1 MRRTGYRW
9 SHFVSCPVLAIAA
22 LISFSVPAQPYPNKP
37 IRIII
42 AIAAGSPTDVVMR
55 AAAGEVHG
63 PLGQPLTIEN
73 RPGGD
78 QVIGAE
84 ACARSVPDGYTLC
97 VISQTGISTNPH
109 VFSKLSYDPARDFKG
124 VVPLWFLIQG
134 MIVSGTLPVKSVEE
148 LRALAIAKPGSLNLG
163 NLGVGGPDLH
173 RRWLN
178 DKWNTQIV
186 GVPYKGTN
194 LVMNALI
201 SGELQL
207 SLTAL
212 GGLGGQLKAGKVRL
226 FAVGSS
232 KRLKQFPEVPTYAEA
247 GLDDA
252 PRTWWGLFAPA
263 ATPDA
268 MVKRVNAEFVRLFR
282 EPRFA
287 EFLENQFLEP
297 MPASPEEFAV
307 FLKEDFERAGVV
319 VKKYNLPQ
327 Q

>member
-1 MRRTGYRW
+1 MRFK
-9 SHFVSCPVLAIAA
+9 SISCLSLAVVA
-22 LISFSVPAQPYPNKP
+22 LGAFGALAQPYPGKP
-37 IRIII
+37 IRVIV
-42 AIAAGSPTDVVMR
+42 AIAAGSPTDIVMR
-55 AAAGEVHG
+55 AAANEVLG

-84 ACARSVPDGYTLC
+84 ACARSAPDGYTYC

-124 VVPLWFLIQG
+124 VVQLWFLIQG
-134 MIVSGTLPVKSVEE
+134 MIISGSLPVKTVEE
-148 LRALAIAKPGSLNLG
+148 LRVLALAKPGALNLG

-186 GVPYKGTN
+186 GVPYKGSN

-201 SGELQL
+201 SGELQM

-226 FAVGSS
+226 LAVGSTR
-232 KRLKQFPEVPTYAEA
+232 RLQQFPEVPTYAEA
-247 GLDDA
+247 GLEDA

-268 MVKRVNAEFVRLFR
+268 MVKRINSEFVRLFR
-282 EPRFA
+282 EPKFA

-297 MPASPEEFAV
+297 SAASPEEFAA
-307 FLKEDFERAGVV
+307 FLKEDRQSAGVI
-319 VKKYNLPQ
+319 VKKYNLPRQ
-327 Q
+327 